1 MEYNHFTSFVYSFL
15 SWTSLYK
22 DKDGEIIKDADNNA
36 AKYIKDSLKVI
47 GIKENELKGRNVFN
61 IGTGREARFFASKG
75 AKVFHVDLAKDA
87 VDNFQKWAKEK
98 SYEVVSVNDN
108 INNVDIGE
116 NKFDI
121 VFLSGIYQHIDKP
134 ANALVKFI
142 NSIKPKGVI
151 FLGFYRSGE
160 YKYFIIDA
168 IRYLLELNMMK
179 KMRDINAII
188 NTFSE
193 TKHYQIAR
201 MADLFIPRKF
211 NFHPKDII
219 NDINICGGKVLNFDN
234 DYRDYNHENFDYFS
248 IGGDRIYISKDKNT
262 NIKLAEIAKDLKTN
276 EGIDQL
282 FGINYKEDIIKENV
296 EMIKKIKTFYK
307 TGFVEDY
314 HIISLCISLYQTT
327 RPYIQEYSY
336 YYQEAKKNGRHK
348 TINLILSNFIKNF
361 IK

>member
-22 DKDGEIIKDADNNA
+22 DKDGEVIKDADNNA
-36 AKYIKDSLKVI
+36 AKYINETLNLI
-47 GIKENELKGRNVFN
+47 GIKENDLKGKKVFN

-75 AKVFHVDLAKDA
+75 SEVFHVDLAKDA
-87 VDNFQKWAKEK
+87 VNNFKKWAKENSHK
-98 SYEVVSVNDN
+98 VTSINDN

-116 NKFDI
+116 NQFDI

-134 ANALVKFI
+134 ANALVKFV
-142 NSIKPKGVI
+142 NSIKPDGVI

-160 YKYFIIDA
+160 YKYFVIDA
-168 IRYLLELNMMK
+168 IRYLLEFDMMK

-211 NFHPKDII
+211 NFHPNDII
-219 NDINICGGKVLNFDN
+219 RDIKTCGGEILNFD
-234 DYRDYNHENFDYFS
+234 DDFRDYNHENFDYFS
-248 IGGDRIYISKDKNT
+248 IGGDRIYITKKDDT
-262 NIKLAEIAKDLKTN
+262 IIKLNEVENNLCTN

-282 FGINYKEDIIKENV
+282 FGIDYKDELIKENI
-296 EMIKKIKTFYK
+296 EMLKDIKTYYK
-307 TGFVEDY
+307 TGFIEDY

-336 YYQEAKKNGRHK
+336 YYQEAKKRGRHK
-348 TINLILSNFIKNF
+348 TINKILSNFIKNF

>member
-22 DKDGEIIKDADNNA
+22 DKDGEVVKDADNNA
-36 AKYIKDSLKVI
+36 AKYIRDSLKVI
-47 GIKENELKGRNVFN
+47 GISESDLSGKKVFN

-87 VDNFQKWAKEK
+87 VENLKKWANAN
-98 SYEVVSVNDN
+98 SYEVKSINDN
-108 INNVDIGE
+108 INNVDIGINE
-116 NKFDI
+116 YDI

-142 NSIKPKGVI
+142 NSIKPNGVI

-160 YKYFIIDA
+160 YKYFIIDS
-168 IRYLLELNMMK
+168 IRYLLEFDMMK
-179 KMRDINAII
+179 KMRDINAIM

-201 MADLFIPRKF
+201 MADLFIPRKY

-219 NDINICGGKVLNFDN
+219 NDIRVCGGKVINFDE

-248 IGGDRIYISKDKNT
+248 IGGDRIYISKEKDT
-262 NIKLAEIAKDLKTN
+262 HVKLNEVAGNLKTN

-282 FGINYKEDIIKENV
+282 FEVDYKEEIIKDNI

-307 TGFVEDY
+307 TGFIEDY
-314 HIISLCISLYQTT
+314 HIICLCLSLYQTT
-327 RPYIQEYSY
+327 RPYIQNLSY

-348 TINLILSNFIKNF
+348 TINIILSNFIKSF
-361 IK
+361 VK